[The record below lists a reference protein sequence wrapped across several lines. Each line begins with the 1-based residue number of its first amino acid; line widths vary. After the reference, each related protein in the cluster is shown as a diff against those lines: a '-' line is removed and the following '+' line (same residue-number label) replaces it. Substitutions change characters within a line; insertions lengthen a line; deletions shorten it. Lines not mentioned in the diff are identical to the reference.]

1 MSKKIAV
8 FLADGFEEI
17 EGLTVVDMCRRA
29 GIEVTTVSI
38 KDTLD
43 IMSSHQIP
51 LKADRLFE
59 NVNFDEMDMLVL
71 PGGGLG
77 TENLEKCDKL
87 KEVLIKAAGEGKN
100 LAAICAAPR
109 VLGQLGLLKGRKAC
123 CYPGNEEKLLGAEV
137 IMDKGA
143 VKDGPFVTGR
153 GMGTSVEFAAAI
165 IEQVLGKEKSE
176 EILRQIQ
183 YIF

>member
-1 MSKKIAV
+1 MSKKITV

-29 GIEVTTVSI
+29 GIDVTTVSI
-38 KDTLD
+38 KDTLN
-43 IMSSHQIP
+43 IMSSHKIP
-51 LKADRLFE
+51 LKADKLFE
-59 NVNFDEMDMLVL
+59 DVNYEEIDMLVL

-87 KEVLIKAAGEGKN
+87 KELLKKADGEGKF
-100 LAAICAAPR
+100 LSAICAAPR
-109 VLGQLGLLKGRKAC
+109 VLGQLGFLKGRKAC
-123 CYPGNEEKLLGAEV
+123 CYPGNEDKLLGADV
-137 IMDKGA
+137 VRDKGA
-143 VKDGPFVTGR
+143 VKDGPYVTGR

-165 IEQVLGKEKSE
+165 IEQLLGKEKSE